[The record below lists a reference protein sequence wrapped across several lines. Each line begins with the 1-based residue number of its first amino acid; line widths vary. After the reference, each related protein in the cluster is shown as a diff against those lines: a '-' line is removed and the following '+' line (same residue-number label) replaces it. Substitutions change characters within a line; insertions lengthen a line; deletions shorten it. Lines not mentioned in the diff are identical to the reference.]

1 MVVPRRT
8 KDELIKATEHLKY
21 EYSMLLAVAEAL
33 SSSLA
38 LNGFLKNALLESF
51 AIHFRS
57 LVDFLYR
64 PANARSD
71 DMAAEDFFD
80 DQARWSEVRPTIS
93 PILDRGRRRAHKEI
107 AHLTYAR
114 LAITESEKDWPFSE
128 ITTEIRRLMDLFQ
141 ETSGWNLSNP

>member
-1 MVVPRRT
+1 MARRE
-8 KDELIKATEHLKY
+8 KDELIKASEHLTY
-21 EYSMLLAVAEAL
+21 EYSMLLAVTEAL
-33 SSSLA
+33 SA
-38 LNGFLKNALLESF
+38 GRVLNQFLKNALLESF
-51 AIHFRS
+51 AIHFRA
-57 LVDFLYR
+57 LVDFLYP

-80 DQARWSEVRPTIS
+80 DQTRWSEMRPTIS

-114 LAITESEKDWPFSE
+114 LTVTKSEKEWPFGE

-141 ETSGWNLSNP
+141 EMSGWNLSNA

>member
-1 MVVPRRT
+1 MVMPRRT
-8 KDELIKATEHLKY
+8 RDELIKATEHLKY
-21 EYSMLLAVAEAL
+21 EYSMLLAVTEAL
-33 SSSLA
+33 SAGLV
-38 LNGFLKNALLESF
+38 LNQFLKNALLESF
-51 AIHFRS
+51 AIHFRA

-114 LAITESEKDWPFSE
+114 LAITESEKGWPFRE
-128 ITTEIRRLMDLFQ
+128 ITTEIRSLMDLFQ
-141 ETSGWNLSNP
+141 ETSGWNLSNA